1 MSEENVEIVRKAIDT
16 ISARELPEDLIA
28 PDIQLQNARTAVSDN
43 LYVGYDGL
51 RKWQED
57 FFGVMDKEARLEVEE
72 VIASGEDCVVMTLR
86 LVGQGAK
93 SGAPLELRW
102 QSVFWLREGRVT
114 RSNGYG
120 SRREALEAAGL
131 SE

>member
-1 MSEENVEIVRKAIDT
+1 
-16 ISARELPEDLIA
+16 
-28 PDIQLQNARTAVSDN
+28 
-43 LYVGYDGL
+43 
-51 RKWQED
+51 
-57 FFGVMDKEARLEVEE
+57 MDKEARLEVEE
-72 VIASGEDCVVMTLR
+72 VIASGEGCVVMTLR
-86 LVGQGAK
+86 LAGQGAK

-114 RSNGYG
+114 RTNGYG